1 MCAEHHR
8 ARRLPRDDR
17 RKAIL
22 AAVMPLLAQRGVA
35 VTTAEMAE
43 AAGIAE
49 GTIFRAFPDKET
61 LLHEVVKAA
70 LDPEPTVQAL
80 AAIDESMP
88 FEAQLAEAARILHE
102 RFSRITVIAGVA
114 RTAWHESHRSSHQLE
129 RPAAYMAEAVAAIS
143 GALITLLERHRDRLA
158 IEPGRAAAALRGLAA
173 ANAHPMTSPEERL
186 TVDEIVQVLL
196 RGIATPEAGR

>member
-17 RKAIL
+17 RRAIL
-22 AAVMPLLAQRGVA
+22 AAVMPLLAERGAA

-49 GTIFRAFPDKET
+49 GTIFRAFRDKET
-61 LLHEVVKAA
+61 LLHEVVRVA

-80 AAIDESMP
+80 AAIDESLP
-88 FEAQLAEAARILHE
+88 FEAQLAEAARILRE
-102 RFSRITVIAGVA
+102 RFSRITAIAGVA
-114 RTAWHESHRSSHQLE
+114 RTAWHEGHRPSRPPE
-129 RPAAYMAEAVAAIS
+129 RAAAYMAEAVAAIS

-158 IEPGRAAAALRGLAA
+158 IEPARAAAALRGLAS
-173 ANAHPMTSPEERL
+173 ANAHPLTSPEERL
-186 TVDEIVQVLL
+186 TVDEIVQILL